1 MLVSFTQ
8 IDYRREMALI
18 AIVEEEDG
26 PRQIGVTRYAINP
39 DETSCEFAIV
49 VSDRVQNQGIGTR
62 LMKALMDAA
71 RDHGLDRIEGTVLKH
86 NAPMLDLM
94 DDLGFAQSRS
104 PDDPDII
111 VVERDL

>member
-1 MLVSFTQ
+1 M
-8 IDYRREMALI
+8 
-18 AIVEEEDG
+18 
-26 PRQIGVTRYAINP
+26 
-39 DETSCEFAIV
+39 
-49 VSDRVQNQGIGTR
+49 VSDRVQKQGIGTR

-71 RDHGLDRIEGTVLKH
+71 RHHGLDRIEGTVLKN